1 MHKTSERRDAHDG
14 TRAHHRPSRKPALVQ
29 RGHRPSLGSRA
40 LEDLGIAVATVGINI
55 ILRFVSPAYD
65 FANVWPSKID
75 FRRGGLIT
83 AVLVMPWKLYANP
96 IAVNYFIGGV
106 GALMGPLLG
115 IMLVDYYYC
124 VRPR

>member
-1 MHKTSERRDAHDG
+1 
-14 TRAHHRPSRKPALVQ
+14 
-29 RGHRPSLGSRA
+29 
-40 LEDLGIAVATVGINI
+40 
-55 ILRFVSPAYD
+55 
-65 FANVWPSKID
+65 
-75 FRRGGLIT
+75 
-83 AVLVMPWKLYANP
+83 MPWKLYANP